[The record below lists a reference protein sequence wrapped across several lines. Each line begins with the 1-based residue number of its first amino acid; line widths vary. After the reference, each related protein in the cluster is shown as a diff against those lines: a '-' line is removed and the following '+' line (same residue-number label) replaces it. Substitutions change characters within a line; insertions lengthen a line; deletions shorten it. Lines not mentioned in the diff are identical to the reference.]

1 MQVSLPL
8 NEMTKE
14 EKLRAMED
22 LWKDLT
28 EDEQEFISPN
38 WHEDVLKARAE
49 RVKSG
54 KEQYEDWGSAK
65 KKLRD
70 RLG

>member
-28 EDEQEFISPN
+28 KDEQEFISPN
-38 WHEDVLKARAE
+38 WHEDVLKAREE

-54 KEQYEDWGSAK
+54 KEQYEDWETAK

>member
-8 NEMTKE
+8 GEMTKE
-14 EKLRAMED
+14 EKLRAMEE

-28 EDEQEFISPN
+28 KDEQEFISPN
-38 WHEDVLKARAE
+38 WHEDVLKAREE

-54 KEQYEDWGSAK
+54 QEQYEDWETAK
-65 KKLRD
+65 KKLHN